1 MGKDEE
7 RRPTR
12 AAEDYLKAILKL
24 ELEGGRATTGGV
36 AEALGVSQP
45 SASAMTKKLT
55 ADGFLERTP
64 YRGVALTE
72 AGRRAALETLRHHR
86 LLERFLA
93 DTLGLELHEVHA
105 QAEQL
110 EHVLSEELEARIDA
124 ALGFPTHDPHGDP
137 IPDRD
142 LRLADD
148 PRRALLELGPGERST
163 VSRVPDG
170 DEALLRYLGEVGLV
184 PGAEVEL
191 VGVGPF
197 GGPATVRTPAGE
209 QAIARELAAAIDVAA
224 A

>member
-1 MGKDEE
+1 MVGKDD
-7 RRPTR
+7 RQRTTR

-24 ELEGGRATTGGV
+24 ELEGSRATTGAV
-36 AEALGVSQP
+36 AEALGVSRP
-45 SASAMTKKLT
+45 SVSAMTKRLT
-55 ADGFLERTP
+55 EEGYLERTP
-64 YRGVALTE
+64 YRGVALTDD
-72 AGRRAALETLRHHR
+72 GRATALETLRHHR

-93 DTLGLELHEVHA
+93 DMLGLELHELHA

-124 ALGFPTHDPHGDP
+124 SLGYPTHDPHGDP
-137 IPDRD
+137 IPDRE
-142 LRLADD
+142 LRLAHDQ
-148 PRRALLELGPGERST
+148 RRALLELDPGERTT

-170 DEALLRYLGEVGLV
+170 DEELLRYLVEVGLV

-209 QAIARELAAAIDVAA
+209 RAIGRELAAAIDVA
-224 A
+224 